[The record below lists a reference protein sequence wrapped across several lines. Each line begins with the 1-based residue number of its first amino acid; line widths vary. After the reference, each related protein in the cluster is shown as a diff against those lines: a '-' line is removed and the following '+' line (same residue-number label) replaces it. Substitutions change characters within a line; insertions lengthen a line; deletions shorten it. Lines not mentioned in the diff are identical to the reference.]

1 MERIISTKVSRFTNH
16 ESPTAAQISTKESL
30 SPSQFASLKRV
41 GSTFAGT
48 SCLPLIVAIVLRESV
63 LLVLEVRP
71 VPIEKAGMGCVC
83 SCASKARFEEIPSR
97 GKGDAAPFQ
106 SSNDS
111 RVQCCSTSFSSFAS
125 KLNEVRLYHQEAP
138 IQNHNGGKVIMIRS
152 IRYALCFVSDYPA
165 SYQMFELTQWA
176 T

>member
-1 MERIISTKVSRFTNH
+1 MSH
-16 ESPTAAQISTKESL
+16 ESPAAAQISTKKSL
-30 SPSQFASLKRV
+30 LPSQFASLKRA

-48 SCLPLIVAIVLRESV
+48 SCLPLIVAIVLRESA

-71 VPIEKAGMGCVC
+71 VPIEKVGMGCVLP
-83 SCASKARFEEIPSR
+83 CASKARFEEIPSR

-111 RVQCCSTSFSSFAS
+111 RVQCCSTSFGSFTS
-125 KLNEVRLYHQEAP
+125 ELNEVRLYHQEAP
-138 IQNHNGGKVIMIRS
+138 IHNGGEVITIRS
-152 IRYALCFVSDYPA
+152 IRYGLCFVSSYPA